1 MLNFFKSNN
10 PAVVIFYLLYL
21 ILFRVCLW
29 FVPVDASFAFN
40 YHEPLS
46 TLLFGALQSLG
57 AAFPLVSTITA
68 ATLTFI
74 QALLINGMVNDN
86 KITNRKNYLGG
97 LFYIIYISF
106 FPQNLFLSPAL
117 IATTFLVLATSKIFG
132 LIKKDKNHGDV
143 FDVGFLVSLSTLF
156 YFPSVAFMLFAYV
169 GLGTVRPFI
178 YREWVIMLLGM
189 IAPVFL
195 CFTIYYFTDRPAP
208 QLYYA
213 GWMNGLKISPY
224 QWINLGC
231 IAIFGVASL
240 VMVPTAIYSSLIQ
253 VRKFVTLL
261 AFSLLIIL
269 ASFFLQ
275 SAASLNHT
283 VFIALPFS
291 VIATMVLLQI
301 KNELI
306 SEVTHIILILLLLTG
321 QFLPLLN
328 LF

>member
-10 PAVVIFYLLYL
+10 PAVVVFYIAYL

-29 FVPVDASFAFN
+29 FVPVDFAFAFN

-46 TLLFGALQSLG
+46 ALLFGALQSLG
-57 AAFPLVSTITA
+57 KTYPLVSTMAA

-74 QALLINGMVNDN
+74 QALLVNGMVNNN

-97 LFYIIYISF
+97 LLFIIYTSF
-106 FPQNLFLSPAL
+106 FPQNLFLSPVL
-117 IATTFLVLATSKIFG
+117 ISTTFLVLATGKIFG
-132 LIKKDKNHGDV
+132 LIRKEKNHGDI
-143 FDVGFLVSLSTLF
+143 FDVGFLAALSTLF
-156 YFPSVAFMLFAYV
+156 YVPAVVFVLFAYI

-189 IAPVFL
+189 IAPIFL
-195 CFTIYYFTDRPAP
+195 CFTFYYFTDRAAP
-208 QLYYA
+208 QLFYS
-213 GWMNGLKISPY
+213 GWMDGLKVSPY

-231 IAIFGVASL
+231 VALFGLASL
-240 VMVPTAIYSSLIQ
+240 ILVPTAIYSSLIQ

-261 AFSLLIIL
+261 AFSLLVIL

-275 SAASLNHT
+275 SSANLSHT
-283 VFIALPFS
+283 VLLALPFS
-291 VIATMVLLQI
+291 VLGTMVLLQI

-306 SEVTHIILILLLLTG
+306 SEVTHLILILLLLTG

-328 LF
+328 IF